1 MHGQAALEFALV
13 SLLLMTLFFG
23 VLDLGRG
30 VFQRQDLANAAREG
44 ARFASLTPASRAK
57 TITAFAT
64 DVAAAANRHSAS
76 LGLTATNFTANG
88 GSITC
93 ETWTVAAAPPG
104 PAALVAALRLLP
116 TGGALGFGGALV
128 AKKPPSGGGG
138 GGGGGGWATLACG
151 SAQPGDRLTVCA
163 SYTFRPIATRLLR
176 LGALPMADCASV
188 TVQ

>member
-1 MHGQAALEFALV
+1 LEFALV

-44 ARFASLTPASRAK
+44 ARFASLTPAARAK
-57 TITAFAT
+57 TTSAFAA

-93 ETWTVAAAPPG
+93 ETWTIAAAPRQPS
-104 PAALVAALRLLP
+104 AVVAALRLLP
-116 TGGALGFGGALV
+116 PGSALGFGSAIV

-138 GGGGGGWATLACG
+138 SGGGGWTTLACG

-176 LGALPMADCASV
+176 LGALPMSDCASV